1 MRISSCLAQ
10 PEIFQP
16 VFMLANYY
24 KIRKRENSMKK
35 ALRITLNSIMS
46 IAIVG
51 LGVATGFTVYHACT
65 NTTNAMQ
72 PATQNFQN
80 RGMRGMKNNSQM
92 PNDDQMPPEIPNSEQ
107 PNDQTPP
114 QMPNNEQPNS
124 NQTTPETQDNNQD
137 NSGSA
142 SDRRQHRD
150 TSNSSQSSI
159 IETTATTD
167 EQTNVDSEK
176 QTDTQT
182 EDQDANASTIAK
194 RSESVTSPASIN
206 LLPYFIGVICE
217 TFGASTLLTY
227 LIISRFNKYSI
238 KELMSNKK

>member
-10 PEIFQP
+10 PEKFQP
-16 VFMLANYY
+16 AFTLANYY
-24 KIRKRENSMKK
+24 EIRKRGNSMKK

-46 IAIVG
+46 ITIVG
-51 LGVATGFTVYHACT
+51 LGVTTGFTVYHACT

-72 PATQNFQN
+72 PVTQNFQN

-92 PNDDQMPPEIPNSEQ
+92 PPEIPNGER
-107 PNDQTPP
+107 PNGQTPP
-114 QMPNNEQPNS
+114 QMPN
-124 NQTTPETQDNNQD
+124 
-137 NSGSA
+137 
-142 SDRRQHRD
+142 
-150 TSNSSQSSI
+150 NSSQSSI

-167 EQTNVDSEK
+167 EQTNLDGK
-176 QTDTQT
+176 GQTDAQT

-194 RSESVTSPASIN
+194 RSENVTSPASIN

-217 TFGASTLLTY
+217 TFSASTLLTY

-238 KELMSNKK
+238 KELMSHKK

>member
-10 PEIFQP
+10 PENFQP
-16 VFMLANYY
+16 AFTLANYY
-24 KIRKRENSMKK
+24 EIRKRGNSMKK

-46 IAIVG
+46 ITIVG
-51 LGVATGFTVYHACT
+51 LGVATSFTAYHDCT
-65 NTTNAMQ
+65 NTTNDAMQ

-92 PNDDQMPPEIPNSEQ
+92 PNDGQMPPEIPNGER
-107 PNDQTPP
+107 PNGQTPP
-114 QMPNNEQPNS
+114 QMPN
-124 NQTTPETQDNNQD
+124 
-137 NSGSA
+137 
-142 SDRRQHRD
+142 
-150 TSNSSQSSI
+150 NSSQSSI

-167 EQTNVDSEK
+167 EQTNVGDEQ

-182 EDQDANASTIAK
+182 EGQDANASTIAK
-194 RSESVTSPASIN
+194 RSEGVTSPASTD
-206 LLPYFIGVICE
+206 LLPYFIGAICE

-238 KELMSNKK
+238 KELMSHKK